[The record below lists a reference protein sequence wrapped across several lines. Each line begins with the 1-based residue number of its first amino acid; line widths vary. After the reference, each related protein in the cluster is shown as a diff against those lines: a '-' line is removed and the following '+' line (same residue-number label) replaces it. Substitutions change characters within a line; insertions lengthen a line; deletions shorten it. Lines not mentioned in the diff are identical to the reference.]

1 LNPSIAPLRT
11 TTLLCAVEVLSM
23 TATMAY
29 PTLLTV
35 LLAEWGLSN
44 SSAGLIGGSFFGG
57 YMLAVPVLTSLTD
70 RIDARRIYFFA
81 TLLAAAGTAG
91 FGWLAEGV
99 ATAVLF
105 QAIAGMGLAGTYMPG
120 LRILSDRIDTRRHSR
135 YIAFYTSSFGIGTSL
150 SILLAGWIAEAL
162 GWRDTFVLLGIG
174 PLVAGVLVLLG
185 TDARRPEPAP
195 GGHGP
200 LLDIRGVLANRSARS
215 YILAYAAHCWELFG
229 LRSWM
234 VAFLAFSASLH
245 AATGRPFLSAA
256 AAAAAINLLGPL
268 ASIFGN
274 EFAAT
279 YGRRRTIARVMWASA
294 AMGAVIGFTA
304 PLPWLVVFLL
314 MVAYFLLVMG
324 ESAALTA
331 GLIAVAAPGRRGATM
346 AVHSLLGFGAG
357 FAAPLAFGIMLDL
370 FGGAERTAAW
380 GMAFVSL
387 ALGAAVG
394 PLALAW
400 QRRTARRR
408 PRGKPGTRRARGTS

>member
-1 LNPSIAPLRT
+1 
-11 TTLLCAVEVLSM
+11 M

-29 PTLLTV
+29 PALLPV
-35 LLAEWGLSN
+35 LLAEWNLSN

-70 RIDARRIYFFA
+70 RVDARRIYFFA
-81 TLLAAAGTAG
+81 TLLGAIGAAG

-99 ATAVLF
+99 VTGVLF

-150 SILLAGWIAEAL
+150 SILLAGWGAEAL
-162 GWRDTFVLLGIG
+162 GWREAFVLLGLG
-174 PLVAGVLVLLG
+174 PLAAGALVL
-185 TDARRPEPAP
+185 ARTHAREPEPAP

-200 LLDIRGVLANRSARS
+200 LLDVRGVFANRAARG

-234 VAFLAFSASLH
+234 VAFLAFSASLQ
-245 AATGRPFLSAA
+245 AATARPFLSAA

-274 EFAAT
+274 EVAAA
-279 YGRRRTIARVMWASA
+279 YGRRRTVARIMSASA
-294 AMGAVIGFTA
+294 IVATVVGFTA
-304 PLPWLVVFLL
+304 PLPWLIVFLL
-314 MVAYFLLVMG
+314 MLGYFLLVMG

-331 GLIAVAAPGRRGATM
+331 GLISVAAPGRRGATM
-346 AVHSLLGFGAG
+346 AVHSFLGFGAG
-357 FAAPLAFGIMLDL
+357 FIAPLGFGIMLDL
-370 FGGAERTAAW
+370 FGGAERTLAW

-387 ALGAAVG
+387 GVGAAIG
-394 PLALAW
+394 PVAFMLFG
-400 QRRTARRR
+400 RSARGRHGRR
-408 PRGKPGTRRARGTS
+408 PRAVAAPGRLRQTGSNPKR